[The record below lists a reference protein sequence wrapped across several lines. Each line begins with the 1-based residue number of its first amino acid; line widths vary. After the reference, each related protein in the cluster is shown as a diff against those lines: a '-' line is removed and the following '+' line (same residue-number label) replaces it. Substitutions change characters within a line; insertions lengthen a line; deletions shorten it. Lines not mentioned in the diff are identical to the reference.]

1 MKPQLMVMPI
11 KKMLE
16 WVPVCSN
23 KHVAVLAAASYD
35 LDLSKLPDN
44 CVVELFDDIDFEC
57 PGRSISEDQ
66 AKHYA
71 NFVKDL
77 PDNTEIIICSCNAGE
92 SRSAALCASLCEYY
106 DLDSNWIW
114 GSPQYHPNMLVFDM
128 FTKALGLEI
137 DDARQEELFQTNRS
151 VFANAIKQARGN

>member
-23 KHVAVLAAASYD
+23 KHVAVLVAASYD
-35 LDLSKLPDN
+35 LDLSKLSDN

-71 NFVKDL
+71 KFVKD
-77 PDNTEIIICSCNAGE
+77 DI
-92 SRSAALCASLCEYY
+92 
-106 DLDSNWIW
+106 
-114 GSPQYHPNMLVFDM
+114 
-128 FTKALGLEI
+128 
-137 DDARQEELFQTNRS
+137 NRLI
-151 VFANAIKQARGN
+151 NKLK